1 MNRNITFGGGG
12 GGRYSPMIYE
22 YLRRWQ
28 EDPTSRVFAP
38 LAEAY
43 RKAGMVDEAIEIAQ
57 DGVRIH
63 PNYLGGR
70 VALARALFDRQR
82 YHEVI
87 EQLEMPMQN
96 APDNLAG
103 QRLLAESFL
112 MTGRLAEALT
122 SFKLLLYFAPMDAE
136 AAKMVKELET
146 QAYEQGTLVL
156 RTDPVAPRVEKVPA
170 EVTRPRLVSENAA
183 PSTSGVR
190 RELDGPRGMFAPKKD
205 RSSLVPKPGTESPHR
220 AVQSAAMDE
229 FTEQALPGAIAADP
243 GLKRREWI
251 ARIEFLQGLLLRV
264 ERYRLAVRRE
274 HEVS

>member
-12 GGRYSPMIYE
+12 GGKYSPMIYE

-43 RKAGMVDEAIEIAQ
+43 RKAGMVDEAIEIAK

-87 EQLEMPMQN
+87 DQLEMPMQN

-112 MTGRLAEALT
+112 MTGRVAEALT
-122 SFKLLLYFAPMDAE
+122 SYKLLLYFAPMDAE

-156 RTDPVAPRVEKVPA
+156 RTDPVAPGFDKVPS
-170 EVTRPRLVSENAA
+170 EVTRPRLVVENAA
-183 PSTSGVR
+183 PGGGGGLR
-190 RELDGPRGMFAPKKD
+190 APEAPRGMFAPKKEIPPLRPD
-205 RSSLVPKPGTESPHR
+205 PVMDGRNRGVGSDG
-220 AVQSAAMDE
+220 MDE

-243 GLKRREWI
+243 GLRRREWI

-264 ERYRLAVRRE
+264 ERYRLDVRQE
-274 HEVS
+274 QEFS

>member
-1 MNRNITFGGGG
+1 MSPGVTFGGGG
-12 GGRYSPMIYE
+12 GGKYSPMIYE

-82 YHEVI
+82 YPEVI
-87 EQLEMPMQN
+87 DQLEMPMQN

-112 MTGRLAEALT
+112 MTGRVAEALT
-122 SFKLLLYFAPMDAE
+122 SYKLLLYFAPMDVE
-136 AAKMVKELET
+136 AARMVKELEN

-156 RTDPVAPRVEKVPA
+156 RTDPVASHFEKNQVEPSK
-170 EVTRPRLVSENAA
+170 PRLVVENSNQQRGGLS
-183 PSTSGVR
+183 PSGQ
-190 RELDGPRGMFAPKKD
+190 PRGMFAPK
-205 RSSLVPKPGTESPHR
+205 RPPAIPSLVSPSSSEKTQDFSEIDAFSER
-220 AVQSAAMDE
+220 S
-229 FTEQALPGAIAADP
+229 LPGAIEADP
-243 GLKRREWI
+243 GVKRSQWI
-251 ARIEFLQGLLLRV
+251 ARVEFLQGLLLRV
-264 ERYRLAVRRE
+264 ERYRVAVRQADGAL
-274 HEVS
+274 

>member
-1 MNRNITFGGGG
+1 
-12 GGRYSPMIYE
+12 MIYE

-63 PNYLGGR
+63 PNYLGGK

-87 EQLEMPMQN
+87 DQLEMPMQN

-103 QRLLAESFL
+103 QRLLGESFL
-112 MTGRLAEALT
+112 MTGRVAEALT
-122 SFKLLLYFAPMDAE
+122 SYKLLLYFAPMDVE

-156 RTDPVAPRVEKVPA
+156 RTDPLPPRIEKTLT
-170 EVTRPRLVSENAA
+170 EVTRPRLVIENRA
-183 PSTSGVR
+183 PSSST
-190 RELDGPRGMFAPKKD
+190 EHQPPDGPRGMFAPKVERAPRGTNSVTHPPG
-205 RSSLVPKPGTESPHR
+205 RS
-220 AVQSAAMDE
+220 VQAGAMDE
-229 FTEQALPGAIAADP
+229 FTERALPGAIASDP
-243 GLKRREWI
+243 GLKRQEWI
-251 ARIEFLQGLLLRV
+251 DRIEFLQGLLLRV
-264 ERYRLAVRRE
+264 ERYRLMVRRE
-274 HEVS
+274 QEVS

>member
-12 GGRYSPMIYE
+12 GGKYSPMIYE

-87 EQLEMPMQN
+87 EHLEMPMQN

-112 MTGRLAEALT
+112 MTGRVAEALT
-122 SFKLLLYFAPMDAE
+122 SYKLLLYFAPMDLE

-156 RTDPVAPRVEKVPA
+156 RTDPVAPRMEKTPA
-170 EVTRPRLVSENAA
+170 EVTRPRLVVENAA
-183 PSTSGVR
+183 PSPIGVQR
-190 RELDGPRGMFAPKKD
+190 APDGPRGMFAPKKE
-205 RSSLVPKPGTESPHR
+205 RTVFESQPAADSNR
-220 AVQSAAMDE
+220 QKAQSDAMDE
-229 FTEQALPGAIAADP
+229 FTERALPGAIASDP
-243 GLKRREWI
+243 GLKRQEWI

-264 ERYRLAVRRE
+264 ERYRLAVR
-274 HEVS
+274 HEQEIS